1 MDTAGLDISDAAGN
15 GVLITFEGID
25 GCGKTTQLEL
35 LAAELESL
43 GFDVLR
49 TREPGGTRL
58 GESIRE
64 ALLDARNDGMF
75 PRAEALLYAAARAQ
89 LVEEVI
95 RPALAAGRVVLSDRY
110 VDSSLAYQG
119 YGRELGHNDIII
131 LNAWATDHLFPRV
144 TLLFTVDPDVRRS
157 RMKADSDRL
166 EGEGEEFFR
175 KVEEG
180 YLQLANDHRHR
191 ISVIDANGS
200 IEQVYA
206 QVRHSVDEALG
217 LFGG

>member
-1 MDTAGLDISDAAGN
+1 LGEPEQ

-25 GCGKTTQLEL
+25 GCGKSTQLEL
-35 LAAELESL
+35 LAADLESL
-43 GFDVLR
+43 GLEVVR

-58 GESIRE
+58 GEAIRE
-64 ALLDARNDGMF
+64 ALLDARNDGMS

-110 VDSSLAYQG
+110 IDSSLAYQG
-119 YGRELGHNDIII
+119 FGRELGHDDVI
-131 LNAWATDHLFPRV
+131 LLSAWATDHLFPDL
-144 TLLFTVDPDVRRS
+144 TLLLTVTPEVRRT
-157 RMKADSDRL
+157 RMKRVSDRL
-166 EGEGEEFFR
+166 ESGGEEFFH

-180 YLQLANDHRHR
+180 YRRLAHDHRHR
-191 ISVIDANGS
+191 IRVVDANAG
-200 IEQVYA
+200 IEQVYEH
-206 QVRHSVDEALG
+206 VRREVDAALG